1 MMTRRQAREQAFI
14 LLFEKSFRPQEEG
27 ISDIIDEATEARQIE
42 VAPYAVSAAEGACN
56 HMDEID
62 QMIEKYSEKWDKKRL
77 SRVVLSLLRLS
88 CYEMLYVSDVP
99 DGVSIN
105 EAVELAKQYGGD
117 EDASFLN
124 GILGAVSRRDKSPQP
139 AE

>member
-27 ISDIIDEATEARQIE
+27 ITDIIDEATEARHIE
-42 VAPYAVSAAEGACN
+42 VAPYAVTVAEGACS
-56 HMDEID
+56 HMEEID
-62 QMIEKYSEKWDKKRL
+62 KMIEQYSMKWDKKRL
-77 SRVVLSLLRLS
+77 SRVVLALLRLS
-88 CYEMLYVSDVP
+88 CYEMLYVDDVP

-105 EAVELAKQYGGD
+105 EAVELAKQYGGE

-124 GILGAVSRRDKSPQP
+124 GILGSVSRRDKDPQP